1 MNFEEI
7 KEEIEDTLSSINDIQ
22 NKLKVDE
29 FNHDKL
35 KFEYDTEVLKVTY
48 SDEYKKIKAIK
59 EREQRA
65 KLACADKKS
74 ELVQRKAEINNLKYD
89 LDYYNLR
96 LRYLFRLYDEG
107 VLDDN

>member
-7 KEEIEDTLSSINDIQ
+7 KEEIANTLQDINNTQ

-65 KLACADKKS
+65 KLVCADKKS